1 MHSLRKPFMA
11 VAALLLLL
19 PSCDV
24 LEGIYDDPVEQEKS
38 GQGGNSGFTGD
49 DGDDDGSD
57 TGDSTQVTPSD
68 TIATDT
74 TGVEPVYEEQ
84 VVFFANYH
92 RGEFTLDCTSY
103 TIWNYL
109 NFHTASY
116 EPTCK
121 LSNINVETQ
130 LEDTTYTRWDVAM
143 HRYDVKT
150 NRGAAL
156 ETPFSSLDE
165 MIASATLPEGTF
177 VEDIEGSVTI
187 DMSHMLDGY
196 LIYQQTMVNR
206 EAGKWLDV
214 DTSVMPPVYTLS
226 NKVYLLRFSD
236 GTYLAWYLKDFM
248 NSKSVKGFMHVE
260 YAYPIFETKQVQVN

>member
-1 MHSLRKPFMA
+1 MHSLRKPFLA

-24 LEGIYDDPVEQEKS
+24 LESIYDDPIEHEES
-38 GQGGNSGFTGD
+38 GQGGNSGFSDEDDED
-49 DGDDDGSD
+49 DGRDGSD
-57 TGDSTQVTPSD
+57 STVVTPAD
-68 TIATDT
+68 TTKADT
-74 TGVEPVYEEQ
+74 TGVEPIYEER
-84 VVFFANYH
+84 VVFFADYH

-109 NFHTASY
+109 NFHTSSY
-116 EPTCK
+116 EPSCK
-121 LSNINVETQ
+121 VSNIDVETQ
-130 LEDTTYTRWDVAM
+130 QEDTTYTRWDVAM

-150 NRGAAL
+150 NQGAAL
-156 ETPFSSLDE
+156 ETTFGSLDE
-165 MIASATLPEGTF
+165 LIGSAMLPEGTF
-177 VEDIEGSVTI
+177 VADSAGSVTI
-187 DMSHMLDGY
+187 DMSHMMDGY
-196 LIYQQTMVNR
+196 LIYQQTSVNR